1 MDARLPDGVV
11 AGHWTDREGWTGCTA
26 VLVPDGAV
34 AAGEVRGGGP
44 GTRESELLYPAAAAP
59 DVHGILFTG
68 GSAHGLGAAD
78 GVMRWLEERGIGRE
92 TPGGL
97 VPLVP
102 AAVVFDLPL
111 VAPARP
117 GPDDAYAACEAAGSE
132 VERGSVGVGTGC
144 TAGKLLGFESW
155 TKGGLGFASELL
167 GNTQVCAL
175 AAVNPFG
182 EVLAED
188 GSVLAGVWR
197 DGRYERTV
205 DILRGGYVPPQLRSG
220 ENTTLVCVITDAKLT
235 KLEAWLVA
243 RAATAGTARA
253 VDPSATAV
261 DGDLVWCLATGA
273 TTADPFILGALAA
286 HVAAAAIR
294 DAVRSATAAPGCP
307 AANERKTGV

>member
-1 MDARLPDGVV
+1 MSSQLPEGVR
-11 AGHWTDREGWTGCTA
+11 AGHWTDRDGWTGCTA

-44 GTRESELLYPAAAAP
+44 GTRESELLYPSAATP

-78 GVMRWLEERGIGRE
+78 GMMRWLEERGIGRD

-117 GPDDAYAACEAAGSE
+117 DDASAYAACDAAGDV

-144 TAGKLLGFESW
+144 TVGKLLGPEGW
-155 TKGGLGFASELL
+155 TKGGLGFASEHL
-167 GNTQVCAL
+167 GDTQICAL
-175 AAVNPFG
+175 AAVNSFG
-182 EVLAED
+182 DVLAED
-188 GSVLAGVWR
+188 GSVLGGVWR
-197 DGRYERTV
+197 DGAYERTV
-205 DILRGGYVPPQLRSG
+205 DILRSGFVPPLLSSG
-220 ENTTLVCVITDAKLT
+220 ENTTLVCVITDARLT

-243 RAATAGTARA
+243 RAATAGVARA

-261 DGDLVWCLATGA
+261 DGDLVWCLATGK
-273 TTADPFILGALAA
+273 TTADPFVLGVLAA

-294 DAVRSATAAPGCP
+294 DGVRQATGAPGCP
-307 AANERKTGV
+307 AASER